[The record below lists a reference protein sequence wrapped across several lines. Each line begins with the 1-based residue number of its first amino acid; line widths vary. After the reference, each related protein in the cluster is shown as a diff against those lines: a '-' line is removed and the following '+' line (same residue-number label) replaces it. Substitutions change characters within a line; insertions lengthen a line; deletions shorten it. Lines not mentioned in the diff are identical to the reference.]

1 MPLADLYVC
10 PLCERPLEATG
21 VVFVRLGKVLTGRKA
36 RRKLKREGLRPPR
49 VRHETR
55 RKLECGHHIN
65 LLKRPVFKN
74 WHSPQAPPVIR
85 QGRLVN
91 RKEQVCS

>member
-21 VVFVRLGKVLTGRKA
+21 IILVRLGKHLTGRKA
-36 RRKLKREGLRPPR
+36 MRKLKREGLHLPR
-49 VRHETR
+49 VRVETR
-55 RKLECGHHIN
+55 RKLECGHHIDIR
-65 LLKRPVFKN
+65 KRPVFKN
-74 WHSPQAPPVIR
+74 WYSPQAPPVIR

>member
-21 VVFVRLGKVLTGRKA
+21 VIFARMGKKLTNRQA
-36 RRKLKREGLRPPR
+36 RRLVRDGLRPPR
-49 VRHETR
+49 VRYETR

-74 WHSPQAPPVIR
+74 WYSPQAPPVVR

-91 RKEQVCS
+91 RREEKVCQ